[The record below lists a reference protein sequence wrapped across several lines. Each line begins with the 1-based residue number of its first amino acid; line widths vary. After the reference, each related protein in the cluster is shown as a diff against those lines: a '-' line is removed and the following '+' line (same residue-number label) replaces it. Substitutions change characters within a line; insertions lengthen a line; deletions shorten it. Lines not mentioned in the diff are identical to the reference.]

1 MESYFKQIEQGFLK
15 VRGTH
20 VIDITSGMK
29 LDRYKTHDIEIVVDR
44 MVVEPTADNET
55 LEQKAYRYASW

>member
-1 MESYFKQIEQGFLK
+1 
-15 VRGTH
+15 